1 VGAPVTF
8 VTAARK
14 VLEAE
19 AHAILAAAAR
29 LEPALSAAVE
39 TILAQAG
46 KKIIVTGIGKSGH
59 VARQLAATLQSTGT
73 PAVFLHPSEA
83 AHGDLGVCQP
93 GDPVLLISKSGSTP
107 ELIQLARGLHAF
119 GGVFVGILGNVSSP
133 LAREMDVV
141 LDASVQRE
149 ADPEGFL
156 PSASSA
162 VALAIGHSLAVALM
176 QARGFTAGDFARL
189 HAGGQLGRNLN
200 VRVEDAMHSGDEV
213 AWVKPEDS
221 LKNVV
226 IAMSRHPL
234 GAACVLGPG
243 GELAGLVTDGD
254 VRRAFE
260 QHDDIRTMTAAS
272 VMTRAPLRV
281 APTALLNEALLVME
295 DRPSQISVL
304 PVVDAEGRCLG
315 LLRLHDIYRVNPALE

>member
-1 VGAPVTF
+1 MGASTTF
-8 VTAARK
+8 LTAARK

-19 AHAILAAAAR
+19 AQAILAAAAR
-29 LEPALSAAVE
+29 IEPALSAAVE
-39 TILAQAG
+39 TIVAHPG
-46 KKIIVTGIGKSGH
+46 KMIVTGIGKSGH
-59 VARQLAATLQSTGT
+59 VARQLASTLQSTGT
-73 PAVFLHPSEA
+73 PAVFLHPAEA

-93 GDPVLLISKSGSTP
+93 GEPVLMISKSGSTP
-107 ELIQLARGLHAF
+107 ELIQLARALREF

-162 VALAIGHSLAVALM
+162 VALAIGHALAVALM

-189 HAGGQLGRNLN
+189 HAGGQLGRTLK
-200 VRVEDAMHSGDEV
+200 VRVEDAMHSGAEV
-213 AWVKPEDS
+213 AWVSPEDS

-226 IAMSRHPL
+226 IAMSRCPL
-234 GAACVLGPG
+234 GAACVLDAG
-243 GELAGLVTDGD
+243 GALAGLVTDGD
-254 VRRAFE
+254 VRRAL
-260 QHDDIRTMTAAS
+260 QAHDDIRDLTAAS
-272 VMTRAPLRV
+272 VMTRAPLTV
-281 APTALLNEALLVME
+281 APSVLLNEALLVME

-304 PVVDAEGRCLG
+304 PVVDAAGRCLG